1 MKKIKLD
8 PCYIITK
15 FSWFKFFRIP
25 PFSSPFKFPIIILHV
40 RYSIRTHVWKIWEGS
55 QIEKENGGV
64 SFSSCIRGPWW
75 AMIIFSWIRGPCSVI
90 MLKFSLWIYIVSHA
104 YYLWFFIS
112 KVCPMVKHFCLLA
125 IVHYL
130 KTTYVR
136 KQATAVGLEKD
147 IVYSVRQR
155 KFPTRNRPNSE

>member
-15 FSWFKFFRIP
+15 FSWFKFFRNP
-25 PFSSPFKFPIIILHV
+25 PFSSPFKFPIIILHE

-55 QIEKENGGV
+55 QIETENGGV

-75 AMIIFSWIRGPCSVI
+75 AMIIFFLNSRSMSVI
-90 MLKFSLWIYIVSHA
+90 MLKFSLFYIVSHA
-104 YYLWFFIS
+104 YYVWFFIS
-112 KVCPMVKHFCLLA
+112 KVCPMVKYFCLLA

-130 KTTYVR
+130 KTTYDR

-155 KFPTRNRPNSE
+155 KIPTRNRPNSE

>member
-64 SFSSCIRGPWW
+64 SF
-75 AMIIFSWIRGPCSVI
+75 FSWIRGPWSVI
-90 MLKFSLWIYIVSHA
+90 S
-104 YYLWFFIS
+104 
-112 KVCPMVKHFCLLA
+112 
-125 IVHYL
+125 
-130 KTTYVR
+130 
-136 KQATAVGLEKD
+136 
-147 IVYSVRQR
+147 
-155 KFPTRNRPNSE
+155 